1 MSTDIQISPSLQ
13 AFIQALQAPVPL
25 YLVGGGVRNALLG
38 LPEGDYDLTGPLPPE
53 EILHLSK
60 RAGFPA
66 VLRSSKWAQ

>member
-38 LPEGDYDLTGPLPPE
+38 LPEGD
-53 EILHLSK
+53 
-60 RAGFPA
+60 
-66 VLRSSKWAQ
+66 